1 MKLTRFILSLVL
13 ILSGCQAPRILGR
26 VMEYSLPDDRFAVVS
41 AQDPGMT
48 TEQTRLAAYTR
59 AAEITAAK
67 GYRFFIVDKEET
79 VQVIESDQ
87 PAPMPGNLYQELI
100 MEKGTG
106 RDTLQQQAQTTETT
120 SGIRL
125 TIRFVRDD
133 KSGKAVDACRYTKC
147 Q

>member
-1 MKLTRFILSLVL
+1 MKLTYSILFLSL
-13 ILSGCQAPRILGR
+13 ILSSCQSPRILGR

-48 TEQTRLAAYTR
+48 PEQTRLAAYTR
-59 AAEITAAK
+59 ASEITAAK

-79 VQVIESDQ
+79 VQVLQSNN
-87 PAPMPGNLYQELI
+87 PTPMPGNLYQELI
-100 MEKGTG
+100 MEKGNG
-106 RDTLQQQAQTTETT
+106 RDTLQQQPSSTETLP
-120 SGIRL
+120 GIRL
-125 TIRFVRDD
+125 TIRFVRDE